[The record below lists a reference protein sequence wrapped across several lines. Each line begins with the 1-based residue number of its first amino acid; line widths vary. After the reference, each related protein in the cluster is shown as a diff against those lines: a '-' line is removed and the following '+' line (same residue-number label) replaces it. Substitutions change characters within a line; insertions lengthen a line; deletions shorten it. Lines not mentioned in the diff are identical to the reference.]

1 MDYTVH
7 GILQARILEWV
18 DFPFSRGSFQPR
30 DQTQVSCTAG
40 RFLYHLCHKGSPR
53 IREWVAYPFSSGSS
67 PPRNWTGVSCIAS
80 GFFTNLSGKVG
91 IVPQRRSNHGKKG
104 LMRFHLHYWLSALLE
119 WTCLFFF
126 SSSFTTLFLTL
137 FCFPGGSDGKAL
149 ACNSGDSG
157 PIHGLRRFPGEGNGN
172 PLSILAWKIPWSEEP
187 GRFSP

>member
-1 MDYTVH
+1 MKVWRSLSCVRLWLYGLDHTVH
-7 GILQARILEWV
+7 WIVQA
-18 DFPFSRGSFQPR
+18 
-30 DQTQVSCTAG
+30 
-40 RFLYHLCHKGSPR
+40 R

-67 PPRNWTGVSCIAS
+67 PPRNWTGVSCIAG

-126 SSSFTTLFLTL
+126 SSSFKTLFLTL
-137 FCFPGGSDGKAL
+137 FGFPGGSDGKAL

-157 PIHGLRRFPGEGNGN
+157 LIHGLRRFPGEGNGN
-172 PLSILAWKIPWSEEP
+172 PLQYSCLENSMVGGAW
-187 GRFSP
+187 